1 MENKIPK
8 IIHYCWFG
16 GKPLNDLA
24 QKCIASWQK
33 YLPDYEIKRWDE
45 SNFNINDCQYV
56 KEAYEQGKWA
66 FVSDYVRIWVLYHEG
81 GVYFDT
87 DVEVIKD
94 IREIIQHGPYL
105 GVERFV
111 NNLGHDGRAGLGVA
125 AGLGMAVNVGD
136 KIIGE
141 LLESYQSTSFAD
153 EYGDLDNNTIVIKLS
168 RILQKNGLENRTDI
182 QKVGNFF
189 IYPPDYFNPL
199 NDATG
204 KLKITS
210 NTYSIH
216 WYSGS
221 WLDDDHIINKK
232 NRYKYCGKYGNF
244 IGGFIARIVTAYNK
258 GGFLFIIRKIRY
270 KLMHFI

>member
-8 IIHYCWFG
+8 TIHYCWFG
-16 GKPLNDLA
+16 GEPLSDLA
-24 QKCIASWQK
+24 KKCIASWEK

-105 GVERFV
+105 GVERFI

-125 AGLGMAVNVGD
+125 AGLGMAVNFGD

-168 RILQKNGLENRTDI
+168 RILQKYGLRNTNKI
-182 QKVGNFF
+182 QKVGNFY
-189 IYPPDYFNPL
+189 IYPAEYFNPL

-204 KLKITS
+204 KLHITN

-216 WYSGS
+216 WYSAS
-221 WLDDDHIINKK
+221 WVDDEYKIDKK
-232 NRYKYCGKYGNF
+232 NRYKYCKRYGAF
-244 IGGFIARIVTAYNK
+244 VGRMIAKVVTAYEK
-258 GGFLFIIRKIRY
+258 GGVGLLIDKIKQRIIR
-270 KLMHFI
+270 